1 MYRARLIRTLGFCLL
16 LVAAAS
22 LAHGL
27 WSHSSVGTT
36 AQAQAQEEGGADA
49 GGGAAG
55 GGEGG
60 APAAP
65 AKKPKNMLVWVY
77 EALGWRYTIAFLG
90 LSFAFVALL
99 IMCLLTA
106 RRDQIC
112 PSQLVEAFE
121 AHVTEKRY
129 QEAYELAKSDE
140 SVLGKVLAAGM
151 ARLQDGPDSATKAM
165 QEMGEDENMRIE
177 HRLSYLALIGT
188 LAPMVGLL
196 GTVDGMVASFTVI
209 AESETTPKPSELATG
224 ISMALVTTLAGL
236 VIAIPA
242 IAVFNILKNRIA
254 RMMLETGMFSD
265 SLISRLQTKK

>member
-1 MYRARLIRTLGFCLL
+1 MQRARLIRAMGFVLL
-16 LVAAAS
+16 LAAAAS

-27 WSHSSVGTT
+27 WSGSTIGTAT
-36 AQAQAQEEGGADA
+36 QVQAQDAEGDA
-49 GGGAAG
+49 AAAPEPAAG
-55 GGEGG
+55 GGNAGT
-60 APAAP
+60 
-65 AKKPKNMLVWVY
+65 KKPSESMLVWTY
-77 EALGWRYTIAFLG
+77 KALGWRYTIAFLG
-90 LSFAFVALL
+90 LSFAFIAML
-99 IMCLLTA
+99 IMCILTA

-112 PSQLVEAFE
+112 PSHLVEAFE

-196 GTVDGMVASFTVI
+196 GTVDGMVGSFTVI
-209 AESETTPKPSELATG
+209 AQSDTTPKPSELATG

-242 IAVFNILKNRIA
+242 IGVFNILKNRIS
-254 RMMLETGMFSD
+254 RLMLETGMFSD
-265 SLISRLQTKK
+265 SLISRLHPKK